1 VLTVSA
7 AAGVLANDHD
17 PDGDPL
23 RICPQSRVVGHDLL
37 LAPTNG
43 TVTMNED
50 GSFSYTPY
58 AGFVGVDTFYYC
70 TEDGPACV
78 EGRVDITVTAVVG
91 TGQQPTFSLNG
102 SAVNTAAG
110 LFTVTPDTALQHGSV
125 MSGTRVDL
133 SKTFDITF
141 GINVGNNPNGADGMG
156 FVLHNDPLGSHALG
170 GVGGGKGMMG
180 IQNGIGIAFDT
191 YYNAADLNDMV
202 NNHTNF
208 INTMGGD
215 NAGLSPNTDLGSIEN
230 GLWHAVHVVSN
241 GQTLSYT
248 VDGVAMSSLSV
259 ATAETYLG
267 SQYAYF
273 GFTGG
278 TGGLSEQDQVKITA
292 LNATAENGASLQVG
306 GTGGNIGNNQ
316 IVSGANSNILT
327 GGPGNDTFVFAPGF
341 GNDTIT
347 DFTRVVGDRDMID
360 LTAFH
365 FASGADA
372 LSHAVAN
379 GVDTVFNFGNNDT
392 LTVLHTAAGNVTNLL
407 VNDLLI

>member
-1 VLTVSA
+1 
-7 AAGVLANDHD
+7 
-17 PDGDPL
+17 
-23 RICPQSRVVGHDLL
+23 
-37 LAPTNG
+37 
-43 TVTMNED
+43 
-50 GSFSYTPY
+50 
-58 AGFVGVDTFYYC
+58 
-70 TEDGPACV
+70 
-78 EGRVDITVTAVVG
+78 
-91 TGQQPTFSLNG
+91 
-102 SAVNTAAG
+102 
-110 LFTVTPDTALQHGSV
+110 
-125 MSGTRVDL
+125 
-133 SKTFDITF
+133 
-141 GINVGNNPNGADGMG
+141 
-156 FVLHNDPLGSHALG
+156 
-170 GVGGGKGMMG
+170 
-180 IQNGIGIAFDT
+180 
-191 YYNAADLNDMV
+191 MV
-202 NNHTNF
+202 NNHSNF

-215 NAGLSPNTDLGSIEN
+215 NAGLSPNTNLGSIED
-230 GLWHAVHVVSN
+230 GLWHSVHVVSD

-273 GFTGG
+273 GVTGG
-278 TGGLSEQDQVKITA
+278 TGGLSEHDQVKITA

-379 GVDTVFNFGNNDT
+379 GADTVFNFGNNDT